1 MLEIR
6 IMRLGEGVEWAI
18 HSCVILAAL
27 PPDRGLPGAK
37 LAEYHGVPAA
47 YLAKHLQAM
56 SQAGI
61 VEALPGR
68 RGGYRLA
75 RSPYDLTM
83 LEIVEAV
90 EGRTAAFRCTE
101 IRQRGPAK
109 GTRADHRDPC
119 AITRVMREAEDAWRE
134 VLAGTTVAD
143 LLVSVGESVSP
154 VTIRKAA
161 AWLQEAMR

>member
-1 MLEIR
+1 MIKIR
-6 IMRLGEGVEWAI
+6 IMRLGDGVEWAI
-18 HSCVILAAL
+18 HSCVVLATL
-27 PPDRGLPGAK
+27 PADRGLPGAK

-75 RSPYDLTM
+75 RSPYDLTV

-101 IRQRGPAK
+101 IRQRGPAG
-109 GTRADHRDPC
+109 GTRGDFRHPC
-119 AITRVMREAEDAWRE
+119 GIARVMRSAEEAWRE

-143 LLVSVGESVSP
+143 MLVSLGESVSQ